1 MCCRGACSAWLKLL
15 KPPYVYSTHW
25 HYVQKRALLLSKISP
40 HKNDISQLTE
50 LTYVTL
56 LLLVFWSTRSSR
68 LQMFFKI
75 GVLKDVSIFTE
86 KHLCRS
92 LFNKLAGLQL
102 WILLK
107 KRLQHRCFPV
117 STAEFLRTTFMKHLQ
132 WLLLKY
138 YQTNVVLMEPTPL

>member
-1 MCCRGACSAWLKLL
+1 MAPIDTML
-15 KPPYVYSTHW
+15 
-25 HYVQKRALLLSKISP
+25 QKRALLLSKISP

-75 GVLKDVSIFTE
+75 GVLKDVPIFTG

-92 LFNKLAGLQL
+92 LFLINFAGLQL